1 MQVRTTPQ
9 TNTEGFRMNT
19 PLVTPMS
26 HICSRAPHNG
36 GGERTVGKEPTRM
49 RSTFFAN
56 SPEVQAAELPW
67 VDRGKHDNNECP
79 PAWLS
84 IAAGNGGAHGA
95 LGCTR
100 GRSQEIE
107 ARAVEGTAP
116 PIVGTSIIRNSHK
129 VYYGIFIS
137 TIRSDI

>member
-79 PAWLS
+79 LAWLPLAT
-84 IAAGNGGAHGA
+84 AALVGLWVARVA
-95 LGCTR
+95 
-100 GRSQEIE
+100 RSQEIE
-107 ARAVEGTAP
+107 ARAVKGTAP
-116 PIVGTSIIRNSHK
+116 PIVEPA
-129 VYYGIFIS
+129 YP
-137 TIRSDI
+137 